1 MGTIV
6 QRDLLAKRW
15 PFIVVLVGSEVI
27 NRQNECPH
35 VVNFWADIGTQNMI
49 IATNWDCISC
59 MILQRVV
66 QIFLTSA

>member
-15 PFIVVLVGSEVI
+15 PFIVVLVGCEVI

-35 VVNFWADIGTQNMI
+35 VVNF
-49 IATNWDCISC
+49 
-59 MILQRVV
+59 
-66 QIFLTSA
+66 